1 MVMPGWF
8 PAIICN
14 LFRDRANISS
24 RKRYKR
30 GFLEPLRRS
39 KNETAHSLWA
49 GYIIVATIQYTRHK
63 EEIWVSFCALHCLSS
78 FGVGG
83 GFQDIRQG
91 VGMVGG
97 GFCLYFSVCFGLEI
111 PLPCT
116 FYEGNGYMVSMFIE
130 WLGRL

>member
-14 LFRDRANISS
+14 SFRDRANISS

-91 VGMVGG
+91 LLGWWEGAFVYISQFVLVWRYLFHVLFMREMGTW
-97 GFCLYFSVCFGLEI
+97 FQCLS
-111 PLPCT
+111 
-116 FYEGNGYMVSMFIE
+116 NG
-130 WLGRL
+130 